1 MAPSKLQPALLGG
14 AFVGVLS
21 ALPIVSAG
29 NFCCCLWLVL
39 GGVLAAYV
47 MQQNHPEPI
56 GLADG
61 AAVGFL
67 AGLFG
72 AVIYAVAAAVL
83 VPILQPLR
91 DARLD
96 RLFGD
101 VPDVP
106 PEFRDLMERLSGPGV
121 GVAVGFVMTL
131 FFGMIFSTLGGLIG
145 ALLFRKVAMPPPGP
159 PPGPPILPPLPPY
172 PPPGASGPADQAAN

>member
-47 MQQNHPEPI
+47 MQQNHPEPVS
-56 GLADG
+56 LADG

-72 AVIYAVAAAVL
+72 AVIYAIVGAVL

-106 PEFRDLMERLSGPGV
+106 PEFRDLMDRFRGPGV
-121 GVAVGFVMTL
+121 GIAVGFVMTL
-131 FFGMIFSTLGGLIG
+131 FFGMIFSTLGGLVG
-145 ALLFRKVAMPPPGP
+145 ALLFRKPSPPPPAP
-159 PPGPPILPPLPPY
+159 PAPPLVPPLPPY
-172 PPPGASGPADQAAN
+172 PPPGASGPGDQAAT